1 MLEVLLRVE
10 AEVGPAAIWVAIFCA
25 AVVAAFV
32 VFIGIVLWTILHS
45 SNPDPE
51 QQKNRYQVFRDL
63 LELFLRGKH
72 R

>member
-1 MLEVLLRVE
+1 VLEVLLRVE
-10 AEVGPAAIWVAIFCA
+10 AEAGPAAIWVVIFCA

-32 VFIGIVLWTILHS
+32 AFIGITLWTILHP

-51 QQKNRYQVFRDL
+51 QQKIRYQVFRDL